1 MTHLSA
7 VIQDP
12 THNLNPSFENEWYL
26 LNQLKLDET
35 WRENLFEVPFGEATG
50 ELGYTIGVRTNKT
63 TDFGGNSSGKQ
74 KMTSTLFWSYQPG
87 DTRRD
92 ITCCPWDLRQESNGA
107 VETMMGNKPF
117 ELYCGKWD
125 VRKMNSAI
133 TDRALRSAAAG
144 YSKWMTGIN
153 CVRMRYPQVLLM
165 YAETLNEL
173 SGSPVGS
180 YPGDAGMTAKEAL
193 RLVHLRA
200 FTDAEAK
207 ADADRYIDR
216 VSADKQTFF
225 NAIVD
230 ENAWELAG
238 EGFRKYDLI
247 RWNLLAEK
255 ILQFKQD
262 YLREMNDETAGYPAK
277 LYFNYTDGTK
287 KRIDFSTVT
296 WHGLPEGKTKEDY
309 DKEVSFWGSER
320 TASKKQQLETN
331 LPSISSGLVGDGVKV
346 KNRYLMPI
354 ASTTLSASGGKLQ
367 NSYGF

>member
-1 MTHLSA
+1 
-7 VIQDP
+7 
-12 THNLNPSFENEWYL
+12 
-26 LNQLKLDET
+26 
-35 WRENLFEVPFGEATG
+35 
-50 ELGYTIGVRTNKT
+50 
-63 TDFGGNSSGKQ
+63 
-74 KMTSTLFWSYQPG
+74 
-87 DTRRD
+87 
-92 ITCCPWDLRQESNGA
+92 
-107 VETMMGNKPF
+107 MGNKPF

-193 RLVHLRA
+193 REVHLRA
-200 FTDAEAK
+200 FTDAGAK
-207 ADADRYIDR
+207 AEADRYIDR

-296 WHGLPEGKTKEDY
+296 WPGLPEGKTKEDY

-320 TASKKQQLETN
+320 TASRKQQLETN

>member
-1 MTHLSA
+1 
-7 VIQDP
+7 
-12 THNLNPSFENEWYL
+12 
-26 LNQLKLDET
+26 
-35 WRENLFEVPFGEATG
+35 
-50 ELGYTIGVRTNKT
+50 
-63 TDFGGNSSGKQ
+63 
-74 KMTSTLFWSYQPG
+74 
-87 DTRRD
+87 
-92 ITCCPWDLRQESNGA
+92 
-107 VETMMGNKPF
+107 
-117 ELYCGKWD
+117 
-125 VRKMNSAI
+125 
-133 TDRALRSAAAG
+133 
-144 YSKWMTGIN
+144 
-153 CVRMRYPQVLLM
+153 
-165 YAETLNEL
+165 
-173 SGSPVGS
+173 
-180 YPGDAGMTAKEAL
+180 MTAKEAL

-296 WHGLPEGKTKEDY
+296 WHGLPEGKTKEAY

-320 TASKKQQLETN
+320 PASRKQQLETN